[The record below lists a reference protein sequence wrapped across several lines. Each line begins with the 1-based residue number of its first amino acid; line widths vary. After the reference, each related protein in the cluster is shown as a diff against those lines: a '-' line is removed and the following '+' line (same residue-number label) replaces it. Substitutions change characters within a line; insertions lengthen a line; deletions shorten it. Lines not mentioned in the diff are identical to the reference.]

1 MHVLTF
7 LKVLLLVHHARD
19 WVSFFCMAGP
29 GRAFAKVDLRAG
41 SLGALLGGHFDHLMI
56 GAV

>member
-7 LKVLLLVHHARD
+7 LKALLLVHHARD

-41 SLGALLGGHFDHLMI
+41 SLGALLGGHFLMI